1 MGVYSNLAKKNYLE
15 SNLLYEKA
23 VDDYYKTGMFYG
35 LAQVVVDAHDE
46 NEAKY
51 FAARAVNDF
60 DTFKKCYKPK
70 TDNKING
77 IVVNPSLTNEAAN
90 EFVVVYKTENG
101 KMFEKV
107 VIENGKILSCNT
119 TTVVKEENNTEA
131 PADNNNTPAPSTPE
145 PSNNDTAEVDN
156 SNDTSSTNTDSSKE
170 EQLAAQEKLKA
181 ANNVSESSVVT
192 EDVKEVFKSIKDA
205 IIKALNSIIDF
216 LDGLLQKIQ
225 DKKNSTI
232 IGYDKENSI
241 AGKIRALLKRAKDA
255 INKTKSASTKEDIN
269 EAKEETDNIKNETED
284 INKQFKKATGMSDE
298 EFEKF
303 EKDTEDITEKLK
315 EKWKQYRQSKE
326 DEKDNIVAD
335 VEYKEVEEAVSDTA
349 RRAIEKAGGKVN
361 DDDSVTYKDK
371 TYKHGKDKEI
381 SFDDLMKE
389 SARDF

>member
-1 MGVYSNLAKKNYLE
+1 MGIYSNLAKKNYLE

-23 VDDYYKTGMFYG
+23 ADDYYKTGMFYG

-90 EFVVVYKTENG
+90 EFVVVYNTENG
-101 KMFEKV
+101 KIFEKV
-107 VIENGKILSCNT
+107 VIENGKILSCKST
-119 TTVVKEENNTEA
+119 EILKEEENNTEA
-131 PADNNNTPAPSTPE
+131 PADNNSTPAPSTPE
-145 PSNNDTAEVDN
+145 HSNNDTPEVDN
-156 SNDTSSTNTDSSKE
+156 SNDSSSTNTDSSKE

-192 EDVKEVFKSIKDA
+192 EGVGDVFKSIKDA

-216 LDGLLQKIQ
+216 LDKILS
-225 DKKNSTI
+225 KNKDS
-232 IGYDKENSI
+232 KL
-241 AGKIRALLKRAKDA
+241 AAKIRELLSKAKA
-255 INKTKSASTKEDIN
+255 TINKTKSASTKEDIN
-269 EAKEETDNIKNETED
+269 EAKEETDNIKNETDD
-284 INKQFKKATGMSDE
+284 INEQFKKASGMSDE

-303 EKDTEDITEKLK
+303 NKDAEEFSEKLK
-315 EKWKQYRQSKE
+315 EKWKQFRQKKE

-335 VEYKEVEEAVSDTA
+335 VEYKEVET
-349 RRAIEKAGGKVN
+349 
-361 DDDSVTYKDK
+361 
-371 TYKHGKDKEI
+371 
-381 SFDDLMKE
+381 E